1 MIKSKHSFESRANQS
16 DNQEIALKI
25 AAVSLDNLKL

>member
-1 MIKSKHSFESRANQS
+1 MIKSKRFIESRANQS

-25 AAVSLDNLKL
+25 AAVSLDILKF